1 MKKIFTSALFA
12 LLSVAAI
19 SQSSF
24 FVPTTYR
31 GAFAP
36 APAAMWTN
44 NWTNWNPQ
52 TTVYGT
58 PNVTITTNITTNT
71 TWTSNNIYLLQGQIY
86 VKNGAVLTI
95 QPGTVIM
102 GDKTVAGSGLF
113 IVQGSQIMAQGT

>member
-1 MKKIFTSALFA
+1 MKKIVTSAFFA
-12 LLSVAAI
+12 LLSVVAV

-31 GAFAP
+31 GAFEP

-58 PNVTITTNITTNT
+58 PNVIQTTNITT
-71 TWTSNNIYLLQGQIY
+71 
-86 VKNGAVLTI
+86 K
-95 QPGTVIM
+95 
-102 GDKTVAGSGLF
+102 
-113 IVQGSQIMAQGT
+113 